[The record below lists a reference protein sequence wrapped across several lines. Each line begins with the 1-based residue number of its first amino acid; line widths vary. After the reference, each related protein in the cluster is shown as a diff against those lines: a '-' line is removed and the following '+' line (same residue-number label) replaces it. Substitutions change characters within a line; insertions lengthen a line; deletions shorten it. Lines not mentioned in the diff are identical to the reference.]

1 MDYTCISFV
10 LRGIL
15 LLGSF
20 SAILRITHQL
30 PLAILGI
37 ALFSLAVLF
46 LFDWP
51 AARRLTGFKLHFS
64 LKCSALLLVECVP
77 LMCNSLLQT
86 AVVSIPRTAL
96 ESLYGNYTLGDLMPR
111 SPPGHHCAIRRYLA
125 LHPDHHRIHPKLY

>member
-1 MDYTCISFV
+1 MACILIYMLFRACEALIDTFQAIEQKADRMDYTCISFV
-10 LRGIL
+10 VRGLL
-15 LLGSF
+15 LLGGF

-64 LKCSALLLVECVP
+64 LKCSALLLVEVC
-77 LMCNSLLQT
+77 
-86 AVVSIPRTAL
+86 R
-96 ESLYGNYTLGDLMPR
+96 
-111 SPPGHHCAIRRYLA
+111 
-125 LHPDHHRIHPKLY
+125 